1 MAPPRR
7 HRSPP
12 PLVCTL
18 RASIDTSVTP
28 EIDAVLKQLKAC
40 SRRLQAALACHRT
53 ELQVLER
60 LYYKGKNQHRTALF
74 WQRVAETRRLGERVD
89 EMHLDDTVESLRLA
103 FWGDPPSRTPKLLK
117 GPWAHCPDAK
127 TLLFVM
133 ERCSAC
139 CMLID
144 RARERLLHAYESF
157 TLMMQTG
164 AFLQLVLALAA
175 IASRLSVLLSEVKG
189 ALELSWSASYRATL
203 ALFPSE
209 AAKVTKLL
217 HTKTVVPPQGS
228 RSAPSASTPK
238 SKSPAAVSGPADPQ
252 DEDLGS
258 ALARPVPQPP
268 GPEENVQ
275 TFDADATATPHPRAA
290 VEEEEELEPIPPPD
304 RTMHMAYTLLD
315 ELAQP
320 SESTRSNPAGGEPPA
335 ETVASAPKRKKRS
348 EGEKEKPPKKK
359 KKKRDEIDDIF
370 GF

>member
-7 HRSPP
+7 HVRSP
-12 PLVCTL
+12 PLVCSP
-18 RASIDTSVTP
+18 RVSVDSAVSPT
-28 EIDAVLKQLKAC
+28 IDAVLKQLKTC

-74 WQRVAETRRLGERVD
+74 WQRVAEMRKFGGRVD
-89 EMHLDDTVESLRLA
+89 EMHMDDVVESLRLA
-103 FWGDPPSRTPKLLK
+103 FWGEPSSRTPKLLK
-117 GPWAHCPDAK
+117 GPWTHCPDVK
-127 TLLFVM
+127 PLLFVM

-164 AFLQLVLALAA
+164 AFLQLVLAFAA
-175 IASRLSVLLSEVKG
+175 IASRLSILLSEVRA
-189 ALELSWSASYRATL
+189 ALEVSWSATHRAL
-203 ALFPSE
+203 QALFPAE
-209 AAKVTKLL
+209 VRKVQNLVKVVDTDTAAPTPA
-217 HTKTVVPPQGS
+217 VPP
-228 RSAPSASTPK
+228 STSH
-238 SKSPAAVSGPADPQ
+238 SKSPRAVPGPGDVQ

-258 ALARPVPQPP
+258 ALARPPP
-268 GPEENVQ
+268 PPEAPEENIDA
-275 TFDADATATPHPRAA
+275 FDADATALSLPDGNS
-290 VEEEEELEPIPPPD
+290 EQPPGDPM
-304 RTMHMAYTLLD
+304 TFSLST

-320 SESTRSNPAGGEPPA
+320 IVPQVGRGTCEGTPVPSAAN
-335 ETVASAPKRKKRS
+335 APKRKKTV
-348 EGEKEKPPKKK
+348 GESSRPAKKK